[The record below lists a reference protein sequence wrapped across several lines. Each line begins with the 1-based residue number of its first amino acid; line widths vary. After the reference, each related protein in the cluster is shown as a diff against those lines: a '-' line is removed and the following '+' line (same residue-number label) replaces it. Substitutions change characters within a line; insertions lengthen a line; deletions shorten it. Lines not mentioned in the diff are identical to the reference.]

1 MTHWVATSRSG
12 FATSYK
18 HKSSERP
25 AGVSMVKV
33 ASVLALVVL
42 PAAAWAASPSSC
54 EDLAHLNVPHTVITE
69 ASRVDKGAFP
79 APQGQNGQ
87 VQNAELFANLSA
99 FCRVKAT
106 LRPTADSDI
115 KIEVWLP
122 ADTWN
127 GRLEAVG
134 NGAFQSTISYGALAQ
149 AVKSGY
155 AGVGSNTGHEGNSGA
170 VLIGHPE
177 KVIDWGNRAVHEMT
191 LAAKAVVTARYGSP
205 AKYSYWN
212 SCSTGGRQG
221 LVAAEYYPNDFDGL
235 AVGDAANP
243 MTRNQ
248 ASTLYGSLTMNKSA
262 ASSMS
267 PAKWDA
273 YRQAV
278 VNACDAS
285 DGVKD
290 GLLNN
295 PLSCHFKPQ
304 QMLCK
309 NGDHDDC
316 LTAAQIAALNTLLA
330 GMKNPRTGEQLHAG
344 WPVGAHPA
352 NFVVG
357 PKPEDVA
364 IDTFRVIFQDP
375 AWDFHTMD
383 FDRDIARSDQ
393 LGNPVMNAADPSRL
407 KALFAHGGKLFMYHG
422 WDDGSITPLQAIRYY
437 NKAVEA
443 NGGRQKTYGSIR
455 LFMVPGMGH
464 CQGGEGPNEFDKME
478 VISQWTEQGK
488 APDRIIAAHSTDHK
502 VDRTRPLCPYPQI
515 AKYQGAGSTDDAASF
530 VCAKP

>member
-1 MTHWVATSRSG
+1 M
-12 FATSYK
+12 
-18 HKSSERP
+18 KSI
-25 AGVSMVKV
+25 AFFV
-33 ASVLALVVL
+33 VLALGMMG
-42 PAAAWAASPSSC
+42 AARAAGSACGELVSLS
-54 EDLAHLNVPHTVITE
+54 LPHTAITD
-69 ASRVDKGAFP
+69 ATVVAKGTFP
-79 APQGQNGQ
+79 APKGQNGQ
-87 VQNAELFANLSA
+87 AQNVELFAGLPA
-99 FCRVKAT
+99 FCRVMIT
-106 LRPTADSDI
+106 LRPSADSDI
-115 KIEVWLP
+115 KVEVWLP
-122 ADTWN
+122 QDTWN

-134 NGAFQSTISYGALAQ
+134 NGAFQSSIGYAALAL
-149 AVKSGY
+149 AVNSGY

-191 LAAKAVVTARYGSP
+191 VTAKAVITARYGSP
-205 AKYSYWN
+205 AKYAYWN

-221 LVAAEYYPNDFDGL
+221 LVAAEYFPNDFDGL

-248 ASTLYGSLTMNKSA
+248 ASTIYDSLAMNQDA
-262 ASSMS
+262 ASNMS

-278 VNACDAS
+278 VRACDAA

-290 GLLNN
+290 GLLND
-295 PLSCHFKPQ
+295 PLSCHFNPR
-304 QMLCK
+304 QMLCQ

-316 LTAAQIAALNTLLA
+316 LTAPQVTALNKLLA

-364 IDTFRVIFQDP
+364 VDTFRVIFQDP
-375 AWDFHTMD
+375 NWDYHTLD
-383 FDRDIARSDQ
+383 FDKDIARSDQ
-393 LGNPVMNAADPSRL
+393 LGNSVMNAADPSKL
-407 KALFAHGGKLFMYHG
+407 KALFDHGGKLFMYHG

-443 NGGRQKTYGSIR
+443 NGGRQKTFGSIR

-464 CQGGEGPNEFDKME
+464 CQGGDGPNEFDKME
-478 VISQWTEQGK
+478 VISKWTEQGK
-488 APDRIIAAHSTDHK
+488 APDQIIAAHSTNHK
-502 VDRTRPLCPYPQI
+502 VDRTRPLCPYPQV
-515 AKYQGAGSTDDAASF
+515 AKYKGAGSTDDAANFS
-530 VCAKP
+530 CGKPQSGARVHG